1 MNLFNIIGPVM
12 IGPSSSHTAGACRI
26 GYISRALLG
35 QDVKS
40 ADSGLHGSVAK
51 TDVGHGTDRA
61 VAGGLQGMREDDPLL
76 RQSLKIAAS
85 KGITFRF
92 YPVNLKGAHPN
103 TLLMDLTGV
112 GGEKLRVQASS
123 VGGGAILVNTINGM
137 EVDLQGE
144 SPTIVI
150 RHTDLP
156 GVIAGVS
163 GILSGSGQN
172 IASMRVYRR
181 SAGGDAIMALEMDA
195 VPPEEV
201 LSRLR
206 ELTHI
211 HKVVLLGRL

>member
-1 MNLFNIIGPVM
+1 MQSIREIYRIGR
-12 IGPSSSHTAGACRI
+12 GPSSSHTMGPERACKQIKERFPNADRYQVVLYGSLAMTGA
-26 GYISRALLG
+26 
-35 QDVKS
+35 
-40 ADSGLHGSVAK
+40 
-51 TDVGHGTDRA
+51 GHGTDR
-61 VAGGLQGMREDDPLL
+61 VIRETLEPLAGEVIFDRKTPTV
-76 RQSLKIAAS
+76 R
-85 KGITFRF
+85 
-92 YPVNLKGAHPN
+92 HPN
-103 TLLMDLTGV
+103 MMDITLFA
-112 GGEKLRVQASS
+112 GEKTLCKKRVWS

-163 GILSGSGQN
+163 GILSERGQN

-201 LSRLR
+201 LARLR